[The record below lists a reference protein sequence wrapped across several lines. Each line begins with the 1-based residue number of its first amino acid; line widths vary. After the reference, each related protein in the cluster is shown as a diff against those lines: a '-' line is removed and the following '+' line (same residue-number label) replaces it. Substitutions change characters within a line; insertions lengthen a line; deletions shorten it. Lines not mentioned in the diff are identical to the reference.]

1 MSLSHFSGLLFSINI
16 QCIVV
21 DKYIRVE
28 RSSRIEKSYTKMFA
42 IKINGVSRSFLKI
55 MANIIGIMGSVTAEF
70 SFLAI

>member
-16 QCIVV
+16 QYIVV

-42 IKINGVSRSFLKI
+42 IKINGVRRSFLKI